1 MPQVTVAA
9 EQLAEVDGGTSC
21 GKIVFVVTLASSL
34 AAGSR
39 LLTELTGFD

>member
-1 MPQVTVAA
+1 MNVLHSVAA
-9 EQLAEVDGGTSC
+9 VALVAFASC
-21 GKIVFVVTLASSL
+21 GVFVVTLASSL